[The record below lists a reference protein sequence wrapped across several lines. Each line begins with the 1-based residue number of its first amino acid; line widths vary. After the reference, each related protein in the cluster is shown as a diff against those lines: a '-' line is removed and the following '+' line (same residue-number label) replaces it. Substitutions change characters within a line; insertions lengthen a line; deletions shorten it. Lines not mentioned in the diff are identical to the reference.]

1 MFLVCKNRGIISK
14 IKEKKNKID
23 EKMGWLTGEIR
34 IYKKNQMESLELRST
49 KYEIKLIAKIMVKM
63 ST

>member
-1 MFLVCKNRGIISK
+1 
-14 IKEKKNKID
+14 
-23 EKMGWLTGEIR
+23 MGWLTGEIR